1 MELLAACVVAVVAM
15 VFAALSIRAGQ
26 ERTHTAWMHS
36 VHVQD
41 DCWARANRQAMTD
54 AVKIKELVQ
63 ASTLLTKHNTE
74 LIRQNTELSSLRLNF
89 AAMQDHILEN
99 VRRTIAKELRPE
111 SETHAVVP
119 CDGNEETTRI
129 TREEM
134 RLVGSAADGNGG
146 GAR

>member
-1 MELLAACVVAVVAM
+1 MELLAACVVAVASLVA
-15 VFAALSIRAGQ
+15 VVLLIWGDRN
-26 ERTHTAWMHS
+26 RTHTAWMHS

-63 ASTLLTKHNTE
+63 ANTLLTKHNTE

-89 AAMQDHILEN
+89 AAMQDEILEN
-99 VRRTIAKELRPE
+99 IRRTITKEIRPD
-111 SETHAVVP
+111 SETHVTVP
-119 CDGNEETTRI
+119 CSGSNDETTRI

-134 RLVGSAADGNGG
+134 RLVGVAGGNGG